1 MQHSNSLQ
9 VSFVLLSKVIK
20 SVIGLQFCWSV
31 FKIVEYNSTRKSVS
45 TCSMSVDTEAP
56 PTLLCSAVCPVAGS
70 FCQLNGNSV
79 LLTPAYAVPC
89 TITLV
94 RPFQARATWSS
105 SAYSPWKR
113 HIICVCIATD
123 GGKSLCMFLAPL
135 ASSSSAIAVVI
146 SPLIGLMD
154 EKVRSSLSIWTAFL
168 SV

>member
-56 PTLLCSAVCPVAGS
+56 PTLLCSAACPVAGS
-70 FCQLNGNSV
+70 FCQLKGNSV

-113 HIICVCIATD
+113 HIICVHCNWWWKELVHVSCTSSIKLVSHCCCNQSAD
-123 GGKSLCMFLAPL
+123 WSHGWEGKEFTQYMNCFS
-135 ASSSSAIAVVI
+135 
-146 SPLIGLMD
+146 
-154 EKVRSSLSIWTAFL
+154 
-168 SV
+168 